1 MDRERLFYV
10 YLVANRSRVLYVGVT
25 SDLKTR
31 IRQHR
36 EGTFEGFTDAYGCK
50 RLVWFERFTTAGAA
64 IAREKQIKR
73 WRREKKM
80 FLIERENPTWEDLSI
95 AWDGPMESY
104 RSPDKLD
111 G

>member
-36 EGTFEGFTDAYGCK
+36 EGTFE
-50 RLVWFERFTTAGAA
+50 RFTTAGAA

-73 WRREKKM
+73 WRREKKV